1 MSGTSI
7 LLPPHQ
13 FHTPHHDT
21 HPFFAHGAR
30 CCAAGSVLHD
40 HVFSPFTAFCL
51 PEVPCREH
59 PKHHSSRVHGFG
71 STSVPVQRH
80 SFLNV
85 RVLFWM
91 CVLRFR
97 PRSEPNEVIDGV
109 SLPSY
114 RGDIINSEVFS
125 EEARRN
131 NPWRML
137 DAYHQS
143 TQTLNI
149 LRCEYTCTQY

>member
-1 MSGTSI
+1 M
-7 LLPPHQ
+7 
-13 FHTPHHDT
+13 
-21 HPFFAHGAR
+21 
-30 CCAAGSVLHD
+30 
-40 HVFSPFTAFCL
+40 
-51 PEVPCREH
+51 
-59 PKHHSSRVHGFG
+59 
-71 STSVPVQRH
+71 
-80 SFLNV
+80 
-85 RVLFWM
+85 
-91 CVLRFR
+91 
-97 PRSEPNEVIDGV
+97 IDGV